1 MIVGKG
7 SLFLARMT
15 NLFDGVSF
23 IMEKNPGRKE
33 AAGADEEAIKKL
45 IASALRQVASEL
57 AGGEG

>member
-1 MIVGKG
+1 